1 MKGITFVKAF
11 FKFIHYFFISVLS
24 RYFYFVIFD
33 SYILFFVSCGTLS
46 SKSLMNYKDKI
57 SPCQIY
63 FSRIFFKIV
72 QAKKVPDINFLKA
85 FDFIEYY
92 REFCIV
98 YAPLCVFFALF
109 IDIRCHIFSSDSS
122 ELFIYLSQ
130 FLLCFY

>member
-11 FKFIHYFFISVLS
+11 FKFI
-24 RYFYFVIFD
+24 
-33 SYILFFVSCGTLS
+33 ILFFIIGIFIFLS
-46 SKSLMNYKDKI
+46 LIAIFSFLISNIWYNLSFKRPVNCKEKI

-92 REFCIV
+92 RGFCIV
-98 YAPLCVFFALF
+98 YAPLCVFFAL
-109 IDIRCHIFSSDSS
+109 
-122 ELFIYLSQ
+122 
-130 FLLCFY
+130 LLT